1 MVRKRKRSSTG
12 CSNLVKARLTNR
24 KNCFRVDGNQSD
36 CAPKTKP
43 RKKRQNLHPLPRY
56 CRVTIVCNGVRRRVL
71 SPVIRSRI
79 ITRRNRSSKPSC
91 VVGVFRETSSVPRG
105 LAGGYDRKLRA
116 LHGLNAQRIRVQ
128 NQKHNVARNVRSAV
142 VTRERRAQQKE
153 IILKAQQKL

>member
-1 MVRKRKRSSTG
+1 MEISLIV
-12 CSNLVKARLTNR
+12 L
-24 KNCFRVDGNQSD
+24 
-36 CAPKTKP
+36 P
-43 RKKRQNLHPLPRY
+43 RQNRGK
-56 CRVTIVCNGVRRRVL
+56 NGKIYILYHVITVSLSCVL

-116 LHGLNAQRIRVQ
+116 LRGSNAQRIRVQ
-128 NQKHNVARNVRSAV
+128 NQKHNAARNARSAA

-153 IILKAQQKL
+153 IILKAQQKLKHVCENTENSCL